1 MRSIL
6 VSVASVGYIQSF
18 VLSSVIN
25 GTSYQESVS
34 FIVIRV
40 RPIHTDGVIWS
51 TDMAV
56 SFSYLSCVS
65 ALIQLVASVRIG
77 CALVIVTSVS

>member
-34 FIVIRV
+34 FIVI
-40 RPIHTDGVIWS
+40 IHTDGVIWS

-77 CALVIVTSVS
+77 CASVIVTSVS